1 MSAHIEFDLPDWEAE
16 RLAASAQAHGL
27 PLEIEALH
35 LIQRELGPFD
45 FEPGLPDD
53 SSLL

>member
-16 RLAASAQAHGL
+16 RLAESARQHGVSL
-27 PLEIEALH
+27 AAEARHAVELV
-35 LIQRELGPFD
+35 LGPFD
-45 FEPGLPDD
+45 FEPGLPDE

>member
-1 MSAHIEFDLPDWEAE
+1 MTAHIEFDLPDWEAE
-16 RLAASAQAHGL
+16 RLAESARAHGQSI
-27 PLEIEALH
+27 EVEALH

-45 FEPGLPDD
+45 FEPGLPDE